1 MSSWK
6 QRAALSLLWVG
17 VKKEPSVVLLGDIL
31 QEIMD
36 AKDLGVRALARALGS
51 SPSRISRI
59 VSEGEEAG
67 SLKASTLEELAKLS
81 EELGWP
87 EITARLKLKARMS
100 KRETSRKG
108 GWR

>member
-1 MSSWK
+1 MSNWK
-6 QRAALSLLWVG
+6 PRATLTLLLAG
-17 VKKEPSVVLLGDIL
+17 VKKEPQAVLLGDIL
-31 QEIMD
+31 QEVMD
-36 AKDLGVRALARALGS
+36 AKSLGVRALARVVGS

-87 EITARLKLKARMS
+87 EITARLRLKARLRR
-100 KRETSRKG
+100 RETSRKG

>member
-6 QRAALSLLWVG
+6 PRAVLSLLQVG
-17 VKKEPSVVLLGDIL
+17 VKKEPDAVLLGDIL
-31 QEIMD
+31 QEVMD
-36 AKDLGVRALARALGS
+36 ARGLGVRALARVVGS

-67 SLKASTLEELAKLS
+67 SLKASTLGELAKLS

-87 EITARLKLKARMS
+87 EITGRLKLKARLRR
-100 KRETSRKG
+100 RETSKKG